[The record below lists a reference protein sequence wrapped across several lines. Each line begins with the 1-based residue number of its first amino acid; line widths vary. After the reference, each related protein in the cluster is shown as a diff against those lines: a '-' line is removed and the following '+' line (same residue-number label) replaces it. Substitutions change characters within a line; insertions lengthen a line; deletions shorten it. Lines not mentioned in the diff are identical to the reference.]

1 MMPCPSALQAASAPL
16 CCQRK
21 LSLKVAPT
29 PGSEA
34 CVRRGWGSCVECR
47 RAYAEILAHL
57 YKTGS
62 PWDVVLLVQLR
73 NGSRIGEAI
82 EAVKEFCNA
91 KGRADSVRVRVEK
104 HAKGDTR
111 LMVLPEELRGAQ
123 GRNYLR
129 QACLRLSRVKAPRVD
144 IADYCRRAY
153 GFNTHALRYAFIT
166 YMLKRGVSPSI
177 VAKIT
182 GHRSLDY
189 ILHYTE
195 IKLAKEVLAGLRGWG
210 ASPAEGQA
218 P

>member
-1 MMPCPSALQAASAPL
+1 M
-16 CCQRK
+16 
-21 LSLKVAPT
+21 
-29 PGSEA
+29 
-34 CVRRGWGSCVECR
+34 
-47 RAYAEILAHL
+47 
-57 YKTGS
+57 
-62 PWDVVLLVQLR
+62 VQLR

-123 GRNYLR
+123 GRGYLR

-144 IADYCRRAY
+144 IADYCRKAY

-182 GHRSLDY
+182 GHASLDY
-189 ILHYTE
+189 ILHYMELKTAE
-195 IKLAKEVLAGLRGWG
+195 NILSGLK
-210 ASPAEGQA
+210 
-218 P
+218 

>member
-1 MMPCPSALQAASAPL
+1 M
-16 CCQRK
+16 
-21 LSLKVAPT
+21 APT

-34 CVRRGWGSCVECR
+34 CVRRGWGSCVEYR

-111 LMVLPEELRGAQ
+111 LMVLSEELRGAQ
-123 GRNYLR
+123 GRDYLS

-144 IADYCRRAY
+144 IADYCRKAY

-166 YMLKRGVSPSI
+166 YLLKRGVSPSI

-182 GHRSLDY
+182 GHRSLDH

-195 IKLAKEVLAGLRGWG
+195 VRLAEEVLAGLRGWG

>member
-1 MMPCPSALQAASAPL
+1 M
-16 CCQRK
+16 
-21 LSLKVAPT
+21 APT

-34 CVRRGWGSCVECR
+34 CVRRGWGSCVEYR

-82 EAVKEFCNA
+82 EVVKEFCNA

-111 LMVLPEELRGAQ
+111 LMVLSEELRGAQ
-123 GRNYLR
+123 GRDYLR

-182 GHRSLDY
+182 GHRSLNH

-195 IKLAKEVLAGLRGWG
+195 VRLAEEVLAGLRGWG
-210 ASPAEGQA
+210 ALPVEGQGA

>member
-1 MMPCPSALQAASAPL
+1 
-16 CCQRK
+16 
-21 LSLKVAPT
+21 VAPT

-34 CVRRGWGSCVECR
+34 CVRRGWGSCVEYR

-123 GRNYLR
+123 GRGYLR

-182 GHRSLDY
+182 GHRNLSY

-195 IKLAKEVLAGLRGWG
+195 LKT
-210 ASPAEGQA
+210 AEDILSSLK
-218 P
+218 